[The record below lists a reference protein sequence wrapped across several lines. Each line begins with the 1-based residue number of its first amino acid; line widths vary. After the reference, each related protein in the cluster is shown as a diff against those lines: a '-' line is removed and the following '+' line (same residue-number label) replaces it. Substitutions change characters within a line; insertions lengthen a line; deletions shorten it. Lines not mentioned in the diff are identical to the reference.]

1 MTADQPRFSASDAL
15 LEAALAYARERLQL
29 DTQLIKLRDL
39 SFRACEGFYSKSAEA
54 CTWPCSIT
62 QMDPTDPVS
71 YTHLDVYKR
80 QVQVQSRLLEKPPH
94 YSTNGNNEPAQS

>member
-15 LEAALAYARERLQL
+15 LEEALAYARERLQL

-62 QMDPTDPVS
+62 QMDPTDQMDRGYEAVV
-71 YTHLDVYKR
+71 HWAA
-80 QVQVQSRLLEKPPH
+80 
-94 YSTNGNNEPAQS
+94 PAQK